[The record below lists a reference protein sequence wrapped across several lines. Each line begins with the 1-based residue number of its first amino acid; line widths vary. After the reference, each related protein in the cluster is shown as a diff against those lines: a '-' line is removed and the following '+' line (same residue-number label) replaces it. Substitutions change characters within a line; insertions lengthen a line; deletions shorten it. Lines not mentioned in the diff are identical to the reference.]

1 MASIDP
7 PISIALV
14 GAGIGGLALA
24 IGLAKQNVHCVVFE
38 SAPKFDA
45 VGAGIGL
52 GPNALKAM
60 ELMDEKFA
68 KMYDDIKVG
77 NSSPERI
84 HEQFEILGAEEG
96 LGTKS
101 GWHGGSVSH
110 PKFTRSSA
118 HRRALLEV
126 MEQLIPEG
134 TLQFNKRVSRIDQS
148 AGKVSL
154 EFYDGTTY
162 KFDVVIGCDGIK
174 GITRKTVLGS
184 RYPEEVASKYC
195 NTYVYRGIA
204 PMEEAKKII
213 GEYATDAKWFMQEG
227 KGWAQYP
234 ITGGAELNI
243 VAFIQDP
250 NPWAGEQAVREVA
263 REEMMSEFTGF
274 DSRLIKLLDYVKPA
288 RWPLFHHPDTPTY
301 YNGRICLLGDT
312 AHASS
317 PSQAAGAGQ
326 GLEDALILSK
336 LLGLVKHSD
345 EVENALCMY
354 DSIRRP
360 RAQSVVRE
368 SKDVG
373 GIYFL
378 NHPKFGADLQKIT
391 NDANRRLP
399 LIWWHDLEADLKAA
413 EDGFRAL
420 TGTLG
425 RIETK
430 AQPIVGALSVA
441 SIVDTV

>member
-1 MASIDP
+1 MTSIDS
-7 PISIALV
+7 PISIALI

-24 IGLAKQNVHCVVFE
+24 IGLAKQNVHCTIFE

-77 NSSPERI
+77 NTSLERA

-96 LGTKS
+96 LGIKS

-110 PKFTRSSA
+110 PRFTRSSA
-118 HRRALLEV
+118 HRRALLEI
-126 MEQLIPEG
+126 MESLIPEG
-134 TLQFNKRVSRIDQS
+134 TIQFNKRVSRIEQG

-154 EFYDGTTY
+154 DFYDGTTY

-174 GITRKTVLGS
+174 GMVRQTVLGS
-184 RYPEEVASKYC
+184 KHPEEVASKYC

-204 PMEEAKKII
+204 PVDAAIQIM
-213 GEYATDAKWFMQEG
+213 GEYATDAKWFMREG

-234 ITGGAELNI
+234 ITGGTELNI

-250 NPWAGEQAVREVA
+250 NPWVGEQAVRKVT
-263 REEMMSEFTGF
+263 RDEMLSEFTGF

-288 RWPLFHHPDTPTY
+288 KWPLFHHPDTPTY
-301 YNGRICLLGDT
+301 YNGRVCLLGDS

-326 GLEDALILSK
+326 CLEDALILSR

-345 EVENALCMY
+345 QVENALCMY

-368 SKDVG
+368 SRDVG
-373 GIYFL
+373 QIYFL
-378 NHPKFGADLQKIT
+378 KHPKFGADLQKIT
-391 NDANRRLP
+391 EDANRRLP
-399 LIWWHDLEADLKAA
+399 LIWWYDLEADVKTA

-420 TGTLG
+420 NDTLG
-425 RIETK
+425 TADTTAPPMIGPLTT
-430 AQPIVGALSVA
+430 PGM
-441 SIVDTV
+441 VDKV